1 LVDSSHFVLTF
12 EKPQSPGLSL
22 NCFFISKFCS
32 NTHGS
37 QVLRQNQACSRDGL
51 VGGVGQGW
59 NFFVQICSL
68 PKYPSFLEGDLTHV
82 AFGYGGYIRLTVR
95 PQHQVGRL
103 FFFSGIPNRFQQHRH
118 DTHSQLL
125 LIIARKLNVVSTC
138 WILLS
143 IYVSRNLKYCTIP
156 LKCVQIDNPVKI
168 FGFVKQLCGILKKP
182 VEKIN
187 SYEIQWLHYFAIII
201 NKISNFTAQQASSNL
216 N

>member
-1 LVDSSHFVLTF
+1 MVDSSHFVLTF

-103 FFFSGIPNRFQQHRH
+103 FFFSSEIPNRFCQHRH

-138 WILLS
+138 WILLYT
-143 IYVSRNLKYCTIP
+143 YVS
-156 LKCVQIDNPVKI
+156 Q
-168 FGFVKQLCGILKKP
+168 FEILH
-182 VEKIN
+182 N
-187 SYEIQWLHYFAIII
+187 SIEMC
-201 NKISNFTAQQASSNL
+201 SD
-216 N
+216 

>member
-1 LVDSSHFVLTF
+1 MF
-12 EKPQSPGLSL
+12 QGW
-22 NCFFISKFCS
+22 
-32 NTHGS
+32 
-37 QVLRQNQACSRDGL
+37 
-51 VGGVGQGW
+51 VGGWVGEGW
-59 NFFVQICSL
+59 NIFVQICSL

-103 FFFSGIPNRFQQHRH
+103 FFFSSEIPNRFQQHRH

-143 IYVSRNLKYCTIP
+143 IYVSQSNLKYCTIP

-168 FGFVKQLCGILKKP
+168 FGFCETIVWNFEEACWENQLIWDSMVALFCYYHKQ
-182 VEKIN
+182 
-187 SYEIQWLHYFAIII
+187 
-201 NKISNFTAQQASSNL
+201 NK
-216 N
+216 

>member
-1 LVDSSHFVLTF
+1 MVDSSHFVLTF

-95 PQHQVGRL
+95 PQHQVGR
-103 FFFSGIPNRFQQHRH
+103 FFFFLRNSE
-118 DTHSQLL
+118 S
-125 LIIARKLNVVSTC
+125 VSTTSARHA
-138 WILLS
+138 LATS
-143 IYVSRNLKYCTIP
+143 
-156 LKCVQIDNPVKI
+156 IDNSKETKRGVYLLDI
-168 FGFVKQLCGILKKP
+168 TFYLCEPIQFEILH
-182 VEKIN
+182 N
-187 SYEIQWLHYFAIII
+187 SIEMC
-201 NKISNFTAQQASSNL
+201 SE
-216 N
+216 